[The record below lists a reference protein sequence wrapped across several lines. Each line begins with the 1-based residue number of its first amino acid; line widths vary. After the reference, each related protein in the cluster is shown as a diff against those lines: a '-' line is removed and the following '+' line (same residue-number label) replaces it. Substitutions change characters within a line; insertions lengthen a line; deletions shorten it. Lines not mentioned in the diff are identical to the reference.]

1 MVQGYLLKN
10 KTSEEVVKNI
20 GRFIEN
26 FGVPKILQTDN
37 GTEFKNNLLDTYC
50 NNNEIKLIHSSPYH
64 PKTNGVCEA
73 VHKEIRK
80 YIYNEFIKKDGEFN
94 IEDALFEIT
103 KIHNNKIHT
112 TTKRIPKEIR
122 DITDI
127 DEIIIINNE
136 IKKTLEAKNKD
147 FCNLDFDSSYVFDLN
162 KTYENKGKIYK
173 KKGKIDKNKICKI
186 PVKVICEIVEGEEYV
201 VEISKTIKNFT
212 CGDTYIISMDLL
224 EKVSNLIWR
233 SLIQIIIL
241 IIIIRKFNNVI

>member
-1 MVQGYLLKN
+1 MNSDIQEKIKLCNKCINPNKLISLIMKSKIIIDNGPHYRYVADLWYLNSEIAKYSGYKYVLDIIDHFSKWYGGYLLKN
-10 KTSEEVVKNI
+10 KTAEEVVKNI

-26 FGVPKILQTDN
+26 FGVPKICKIDN
-37 GTEFKNNLLDTYC
+37 GTEFKNNLLDIYC

-64 PKTNGVCEA
+64 PQTKGVCEA

-127 DEIIIINNE
+127 D
-136 IKKTLEAKNKD
+136 
-147 FCNLDFDSSYVFDLN
+147 
-162 KTYENKGKIYK
+162 
-173 KKGKIDKNKICKI
+173 
-186 PVKVICEIVEGEEYV
+186 
-201 VEISKTIKNFT
+201 
-212 CGDTYIISMDLL
+212 
-224 EKVSNLIWR
+224 
-233 SLIQIIIL
+233 
-241 IIIIRKFNNVI
+241 